1 MNGSAGA
8 SGTRLMNTVTLRA
21 LQKMTTSGGL
31 DTIQQSDR
39 RRAIL
44 AARAAR
50 FARAISAIWFHTM
63 KPLAVIAGFGG
74 INAAGR
80 SSAHHGYRRTIIEVL
95 APGLADATF
104 RALARLMGV
113 EGDIDEA
120 KRAHI
125 LEHTLVRGLE
135 PDFLDVSSVA
145 WNCRARLADGRGP
158 VSFEISQRD
167 LPQRLPDGWS
177 LEDRGAG
184 RVRVNVAAGA
194 EVFLPVT
201 RRLDVSAAGQ
211 VPGGF
216 DPKSWYPGRGHPR
229 AIQLALFAAN
239 DALGSLG
246 IGWNTLMTHVAPD
259 RVSVYAGS
267 AMGQLDQEG
276 TGGLLG
282 SRSRGLRPT
291 SKQVPMGLAQMP
303 ADFVNAY
310 VLGSVGQTGHNM
322 GACAT
327 FLYNLR
333 HGMFDI
339 ESGRSRVALVGGAE
353 APLCADV
360 IEGLSTMGALGT
372 DQALLELDRHLHR
385 TEPDLRRACRP
396 FAENCGFT
404 IAEGAQFVVLLDDA
418 LAVELGATIHGAVT
432 DVLVHADGYKKS
444 ISSPGVGNYITFAK
458 AVARAMRD
466 FGEESIRRRSFVQ
479 AHGTGTPHNRTTES
493 RILDG
498 VAGAFGIEDWPV
510 AAIKCFVG
518 HTMAAAGGDQLASTL
533 GVFAHGVLPGIATIE
548 ETAAD
553 VLREHLRFSPQP
565 LRRDPVDW
573 DVSFLN
579 AKGFGG
585 NNATATI
592 VSPRLALDRLGQ
604 RHGAA
609 ALEAWR
615 RRNEAVVQQSEQWD
629 RALTEGTAEIVYR
642 FDHQVRSEE
651 HVRIEDGAMHIEGLP
666 PISLLD

>member
-1 MNGSAGA
+1 
-8 SGTRLMNTVTLRA
+8 VT
-21 LQKMTTSGGL
+21 KS
-31 DTIQQSDR
+31 
-39 RRAIL
+39 
-44 AARAAR
+44 
-50 FARAISAIWFHTM
+50 
-63 KPLAVIAGFGG
+63 LAVIAGIGG

-80 SSAHHGYRRTIIEVL
+80 SSSHHGYRRSIIDVL
-95 APGLADATF
+95 EQGLTAGTL
-104 RALARLMGV
+104 RSLAGLMGLK
-113 EGDIDEA
+113 GQIDAE
-120 KRAHI
+120 KRDYI

-135 PDFLDVSSVA
+135 PELLDPRNVA
-145 WNCRARLADGRGP
+145 WNCKARVTPGQGP
-158 VSFEISQRD
+158 VSFLVSQRD
-167 LPQRLPDGWS
+167 LPDRLPAGWIIGES
-177 LEDRGAG
+177 VAG
-184 RVRVNVAAGA
+184 RVRISVPEEA

-201 RRLDVSAAGQ
+201 RALEVSAAGQ
-211 VPGGF
+211 LPTGF
-216 DPKSWYPGRGHPR
+216 DPKALYPGRGHPR
-229 AIQLALFAAN
+229 AVQIALFAAN

-246 IGWNTLMTHVAPD
+246 IDWGTLMQHVPPD

-276 TGGLLG
+276 NGGLLS
-282 SRSRGLRPT
+282 SRYRGLRPT

-310 VLGSVGQTGHNM
+310 LLGSVGQTGHNM

-360 IEGLSTMGALGT
+360 IEGLATMGALGT
-372 DQALLELDRHLHR
+372 DQALLNLDRR
-385 TEPDLRRACRP
+385 RGVTEPDLRRACRP
-396 FAENCGFT
+396 FAENSGFT

-418 LAVELGATIHGAVT
+418 LAVELGAVIYGAVT
-432 DVLVHADGYKKS
+432 DVQVQADGYKKS

-466 FGEESIRRRSFVQ
+466 FGEESIRHRSFVQ
-479 AHGTGTPHNRTTES
+479 AHGTGTPQNRTTES
-493 RILDG
+493 QILNR
-498 VAGAFGIEDWPV
+498 VATAFGIENWPV

-533 GVFAHGVLPGIATIE
+533 GVFEHGILPGIATIDE
-548 ETAAD
+548 VAAD
-553 VLREHLRFSPQP
+553 VERDHLRLSPGP
-565 LRRDPVDW
+565 LSRSPTDW

-579 AKGFGG
+579 SKGFGG

-592 VSPRLALDRLGQ
+592 MSPGIALQRLEQ
-604 RHGAA
+604 RHGGR
-609 ALEAWR
+609 ALAAWR
-615 RRNEAVVQQSEQWD
+615 QRNEAVVRKAVAWD
-629 RALTEGTAEIVYR
+629 QALTEGTARIVYR
-642 FDHQVRSEE
+642 FDHEVRSEN
-651 HVRIEDGAMHIEGLP
+651 HVRIENGMMYIEGLA